1 MIVVSRILTGTD
13 EWGDATPV
21 TPGRYLFVDE
31 LGRAGRDLRTVIQVD
46 DVFVGIAE
54 ADYPHIRQL

>member
-1 MIVVSRILTGTD
+1 VIVVSRILTGID
-13 EWGDATPV
+13 EWGDNVKV

-46 DVFVGIAE
+46 DEFVGIAE
-54 ADYPHIRQL
+54 ADYPHLRQI